1 MKTLLLDRATWDLA
15 VDAQG
20 NIAVADVPY
29 ATAQD
34 VSSAVR
40 VFRGECWYNTAL
52 GLPYLAGVLGRN
64 QSAALFRADVAQ
76 AALDVPNVARATCV
90 LASLGADRKLSGQI
104 YLTLQNG
111 STTLASF

>member
-40 VFRGECWYNTAL
+40 VFRGSAGTTRPLACPIWRVFWGATSLPRCFGPMWRRRPLPCPTWRAPHVCWPAL
-52 GLPYLAGVLGRN
+52 GQTAN
-64 QSAALFRADVAQ
+64 SAAIF
-76 AALDVPNVARATCV
+76 
-90 LASLGADRKLSGQI
+90 I
-104 YLTLQNG
+104 
-111 STTLASF
+111 

>member
-40 VFRGECWYNTAL
+40 EFRGECWYNTAL
-52 GLPYLAGVLGRN
+52 GLP
-64 QSAALFRADVAQ
+64 
-76 AALDVPNVARATCV
+76 
-90 LASLGADRKLSGQI
+90 
-104 YLTLQNG
+104 
-111 STTLASF
+111 